1 VTAAPIERWERV
13 LPALPYFFLLL
24 PATFAL
30 IDEWRPLVLVLTVV
44 ALGWTAG
51 LYRVSENS
59 EPLALL
65 YLAGMLAFLAG
76 LVHQDS
82 LFSVTGVG
90 LFVQVFSFLPGWKAY
105 VCVAATSAVLV
116 LARPRD
122 NDTIRE
128 VIASFL
134 IALLIASATGM
145 LFNAIS
151 RQSEERRQLINR
163 LAELAEENANLQAQL
178 LSSARQAGV
187 LDERQRMAR
196 EIHDTIA
203 QALTAILTQVE
214 AAEDDG
220 GPTGRLGTIRT
231 LARDSLHEARRSIHA
246 LRPGELQEGDLT
258 SAVEKVAQDWSD
270 SVGIP
275 AAVATTGEPRAL
287 HPEVEHSLLRV
298 AQEALTNVAKHA
310 NATRVGLTLSY
321 MEDVVALDIRDDGRG
336 FTPGTTTGFG
346 LIAMRQRVTRLA
358 GSFEVESAPGEGT
371 GISATVPAIPAP
383 DHIPT
388 ADRKET

>member
-1 VTAAPIERWERV
+1 VSVAQLERWERA
-13 LPALPYFFLLL
+13 LPALPYLFLLL

-30 IDEWRPLVLVLTVV
+30 IEEWRPLVLILTIV

-51 LYRVSENS
+51 LYRPSETS

-65 YLAGMLAFLAG
+65 YLAGMLAVLAA
-76 LVHQDS
+76 LVHRDS

-90 LFVQVFSFLPGWKAY
+90 LFVQVFTLLPGWKAY
-105 VCVAATSAVLV
+105 VGVAATAAVLV
-116 LARPRD
+116 LARPRG

-128 VIASFL
+128 LLASFF

-145 LFNAIS
+145 LFSAIS

-178 LSSARQAGV
+178 LSNARQAGV

-214 AAEDDG
+214 AAEDDDE
-220 GPTGRLGTIRT
+220 PKGRLTTIRT
-231 LARDSLHEARRSIHA
+231 LARDSLNEARRSLHA
-246 LRPGELQEGDLT
+246 LRPTELQEGDLT
-258 SAVEKVAQDWSD
+258 SALHQAAGTWSD
-270 SVGIP
+270 SAGVP
-275 AAVATTGEPRAL
+275 AAVSVTGEPRAL
-287 HPEVEHSLLRV
+287 HPEVEHTLLRV
-298 AQEALTNVAKHA
+298 AQEALTNIAKHA

-321 MEDVVALDIRDDGRG
+321 MEDVVALDVRDDGKG
-336 FTPGTTTGFG
+336 FSPGTTTGFG

-358 GSFEVESAPGEGT
+358 GSFKVESTVGEGT

-383 DHIPT
+383 DHPE
-388 ADRKET
+388 D